1 MDHSKSFTIDQ
12 RKQSLKLAASR
23 TIDTKGPRML
33 SINPTD
39 FIKGSMLEGM
49 EFDQL
54 AVQERK
60 QALLAIAKKR
70 QDNMAKANNLMSA
83 ANAERKKR
91 TSTMAVIPIEV

>member
-49 EFDQL
+49 EFD
-54 AVQERK
+54 
-60 QALLAIAKKR
+60 
-70 QDNMAKANNLMSA
+70 
-83 ANAERKKR
+83 
-91 TSTMAVIPIEV
+91 

>member
-1 MDHSKSFTIDQ
+1 MSISFSRRNRGKSMDHSKSFTIDQ

-49 EFDQL
+49 EFD
-54 AVQERK
+54 
-60 QALLAIAKKR
+60 
-70 QDNMAKANNLMSA
+70 
-83 ANAERKKR
+83 
-91 TSTMAVIPIEV
+91 